1 MQKRGIPT
9 VAVVTEKFVSLAKA
23 SAKALGYPD
32 LPMIVVPHPFETLPA
47 AAIREIA
54 DEKVHE
60 LVAKSA
66 LRAMNAPR

>member
-1 MQKRGIPT
+1 MQERGIPT

-47 AAIREIA
+47 ESLREIA
-54 DEKVHE
+54 DAKVHE
-60 LVAKSA
+60 LVAKSVLKA
-66 LRAMNAPR
+66 INAPR

>member
-23 SAKALGYPD
+23 SARALGYPD
-32 LPMIVVPHPFETLPA
+32 LPMVVVPHPFETLSA

-60 LVAKSA
+60 LVAKGC
-66 LRAMNAPR
+66 LRAIAAPR

>member
-9 VAVVTEKFVSLAKA
+9 VAVVTEKFVSLAKSA
-23 SAKALGYPD
+23 AKALGYPD
-32 LPMIVVPHPFETLPA
+32 LPMIVVPHPFETLSA

-60 LVAKSA
+60 LVAKSC
-66 LRAMNAPR
+66 LRVISAPR

>member
-32 LPMIVVPHPFETLPA
+32 LPMIVLPHPFETLPA
-47 AAIREIA
+47 ETLREIA

-60 LVAKSA
+60 LVAKSVLKA
-66 LRAMNAPR
+66 INAPR

>member
-47 AAIREIA
+47 ESLREIA
-54 DEKVHE
+54 DAKVHE
-60 LVAKSA
+60 LVAKSVLKA
-66 LRAMNAPR
+66 INAPR